1 MPNVRRD
8 REDNMTKATP
18 LYPETGTALVIGG
31 SGGVGAEICRVLA
44 RDGCDVSLTYFSNKD
59 RAEAAADLVRAEGRN
74 ASVHQINVEE
84 PELVRD
90 LIETVAA
97 AGGIHTLVYA
107 AGPLVPQIHLSKIEP
122 ALMKK
127 HLLQDAFGFFNVAH
141 FAIPHLRK
149 VKGSVVAVQSSAQ
162 FRYAPADGLSVV
174 PKSAVNAIMKGIA
187 KEEGRYGVRAN
198 GVALGII
205 DAGQHPVL
213 MAQGQLDEKF
223 VAAAAR
229 NVPLKFWGAAIDV
242 AEAVTY
248 LASSRARFVSGEMI
262 NVDGGYHV

>member
-1 MPNVRRD
+1 MS
-8 REDNMTKATP
+8 ETP
-18 LYPETGTALVIGG
+18 LYPDTGKALVIGG

-44 RDGCDVSLTYFSNKD
+44 RDGCDVALTYLNNRD
-59 RAEAAADLVRAEGRN
+59 RAEAAAERVRGEGRS
-74 ASVHQINVEE
+74 ASVHGINIED
-84 PELVRD
+84 PDRVRE

-97 AGGIHTLVYA
+97 DGGIHTVVYA
-107 AGPLVPQIHLSKIEP
+107 AGPLVPQIHLSKVEP

-127 HLLQDAFGFFNVAH
+127 HLLEDAFGFFNVVH
-141 FAIPHLRK
+141 FAIPSLRASR
-149 VKGSVVAVQSSAQ
+149 GSVVAIQSSAQ
-162 FRYAPADGLSVV
+162 FRYVPADGLSVI
-174 PKSAVNAIMKGIA
+174 PKSSVNAIMNGIA

-205 DAGQHPVL
+205 DAGQHPAL
-213 MAQGQLDEKF
+213 MAQGQIDEKF
-223 VAAAAR
+223 IAAAAA

-248 LASSRARFVSGEMI
+248 LASSRARFVSGQVI